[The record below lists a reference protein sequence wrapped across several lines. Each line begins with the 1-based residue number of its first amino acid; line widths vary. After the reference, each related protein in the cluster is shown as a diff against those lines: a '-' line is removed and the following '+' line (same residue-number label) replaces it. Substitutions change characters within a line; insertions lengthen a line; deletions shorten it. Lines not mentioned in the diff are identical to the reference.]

1 MEAMARR
8 RKRDLSAEE
17 KRLWEHVARH
27 VTPLPGRGAD
37 RPRDPSD
44 APSAR
49 SPEPDASREAGL
61 MHSTAQFSG
70 LASLPDV
77 SPLPGRD
84 RSGAGDPPDRGHQR
98 GFDHE
103 RSRDTPAPAPA
114 RPALPAYIPPV
125 SRKSEQPPA
134 GTGSGG
140 LDRKERR
147 ALRRRVREVDDRL
160 DLHGMRQEEAHR
172 ALIRFLQSASGRDC
186 AIVLVVTGKGG
197 IGGPGYGDE
206 RGVLRRITPH
216 WLRAPELKPFV
227 VGFEEAAAHHGGAG
241 ALYVRLRRRGR

>member
-1 MEAMARR
+1 MARR
-8 RKRDLSAEE
+8 RKRDLSTEE
-17 KRLWEHVARH
+17 TRLWEHVARH

-37 RPRDPSD
+37 RSR
-44 APSAR
+44 
-49 SPEPDASREAGL
+49 ASGDGDDGL
-61 MHSTAQFSG
+61 MHSTASFTAHG
-70 LASLPDV
+70 ALPDV
-77 SPLPGRD
+77 AAVP
-84 RSGAGDPPDRGHQR
+84 RSGKGQVRGERQSLGKIETHGKGGMRAEGDGP
-98 GFDHE
+98 
-103 RSRDTPAPAPA
+103 TPKSDQPIQA

-125 SRKSEQPPA
+125 SRKGQTLA
-134 GTGSGG
+134 AGSGG

-147 ALRRRVREVDDRL
+147 SLRRRVRDVDDRL

-197 IGGPGYGDE
+197 VGGPGYGDE